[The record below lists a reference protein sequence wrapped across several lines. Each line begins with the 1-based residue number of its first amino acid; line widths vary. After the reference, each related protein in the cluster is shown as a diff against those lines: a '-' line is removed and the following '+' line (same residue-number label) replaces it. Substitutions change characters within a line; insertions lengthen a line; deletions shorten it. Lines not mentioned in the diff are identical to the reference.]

1 LAKEWVL
8 NIALNRWQF
17 NRPKYVGKVS
27 EEIRKCQPKSLED
40 WIEYYLENVKPAKYI
55 EMKKFISTLTI
66 EEYLN
71 HLGTELCKKIHEVL
85 RKEIEEITDDNC
97 KAYIKQV
104 IFERTYEGYIT
115 EKRTVYEYLER
126 DIGAKT
132 NPAPDEWDR
141 KYNVDFYIKAQKG
154 YIGIQVKPITY
165 KQTPEIHNWL
175 NWLRDS
181 HKKFE
186 KEIGGRVFVV
196 FSVKDEN
203 GRKLIYNKEII
214 SEIKQAIIDFGGPVE
229 E

>member
-17 NRPKYVGKVS
+17 NRPKYVGKIS

-40 WIEYYLENVKPAKYI
+40 WKEYYYKNVKPAKYI
-55 EMKKFISTLTI
+55 EMKKFIPTLTV

-85 RKEIEEITDDNC
+85 RKEIEEITDDDC

-104 IFERTYEGYIT
+104 VFERTYEGYIT
-115 EKRTVYEYLER
+115 EKKTVYEYLER
-126 DIGAKT
+126 EIGTKI

-154 YIGIQVKPITY
+154 YIGIQIKPITY
-165 KQTPEIHNWL
+165 KQTPQIHNWL
-175 NWLRDS
+175 DWLRDS

-196 FSVKDEN
+196 FSVKDEK
-203 GRKLIYNKEII
+203 GGKFVYNREVI
-214 SEIKQAIIDFGGPVE
+214 SEIKQTIRDFGGLI
-229 E
+229 